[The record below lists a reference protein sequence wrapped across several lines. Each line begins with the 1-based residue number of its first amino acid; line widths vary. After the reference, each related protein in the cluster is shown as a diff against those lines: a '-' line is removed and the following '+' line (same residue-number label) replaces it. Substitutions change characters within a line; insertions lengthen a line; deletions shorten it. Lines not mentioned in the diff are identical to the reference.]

1 MSLSLLQY
9 NIFSLVLLLPVTM
22 NLFMWES
29 PLIATIF
36 GGVFFIFQCLLLGHE
51 LAPQRP
57 FLRQTLFGGLAAI
70 VLLLISSSLV
80 YIVWDLSASAQV
92 LVWAMFML
100 FCNGVMY
107 ARSHHRQTRLE
118 IHEFRLQ
125 ALKVSRSNVILIGLY
140 LVLALSLFTIL
151 FSAQTDVALRSPWE
165 VVPAIFWPLLFLAT
179 ALLWSIVWFGHT
191 REGAYPLVAL
201 HLFLCFSVAIIVY
214 KLGYGYDTFIHKT
227 SEHIINS
234 TGVILPKT
242 PYYLGQ
248 YSLIVTLH
256 RLLGVSL
263 SILDTLLVPL
273 LAALSLP
280 LITSEWL
287 SSNSQQNTGL
297 RYSHWLALSILFIPF
312 SSFIVTT
319 PQGLANLFFLWIILA
334 SFPLLAGNRLPWSIP
349 QLACVAVAAA
359 LVHPL
364 GGIPALI
371 AVGVIALELIRPR
384 LSQSPFIV
392 NVITVSVSLVGAI
405 IIPLLLWLWSLR
417 SETMVV
423 FRSSLSLETIATVFS
438 GLKGS
443 LMTGFMPALPT
454 QYSYLFIESWWVA
467 LSFVTILVLT
477 WLITRG
483 KSTLVRAYSRIAVLL
498 VLNGLFIAAF
508 FYFPGIA
515 AYESHAYASRLLVL
529 ALWSMLPIFMLAL
542 LWLYRLPLLRRPATT
557 ALLILVLAGV
567 NTASVYASYPRQNR
581 FERSRQFGTSAADFT
596 VVSYIH
602 SQIKSDYVV
611 LANQSVSAAAI
622 ASYGFRTY
630 YPPSTEG
637 APIFYYPVPTSSPLY
652 NIYLQMVNDA
662 PTRENAKIA
671 YELTGA
677 NTVYFVLNNYWD
689 NADMLRR
696 RATMEADEHAE
707 LADGAISLFT
717 FRFEESPSR

>member
-1 MSLSLLQY
+1 
-9 NIFSLVLLLPVTM
+9 M

-29 PLIATIF
+29 PLIARIF

-92 LVWAMFML
+92 FVWALFMG
-100 FCNGVMY
+100 FTNVVMY
-107 ARSHHRQTRLE
+107 SRSSTRQTSLE

-125 ALKVSRSNVILIGLY
+125 ALKVSRSSLILSGLY
-140 LVLALSLFTIL
+140 LVLAFSLFTIL
-151 FSAQTDVALRSPWE
+151 FSAQTDMALRSPWD
-165 VVPAIFWPLLFLAT
+165 VVPPVFWPLLFLAT

-227 SEHIINS
+227 SEYIINS

-248 YSLIVTLH
+248 YSLIVSLH
-256 RLLGVSL
+256 RLLGI
-263 SILDTLLVPL
+263 SIHLLDTLLVPL
-273 LAALSLP
+273 LAAISLP

-287 SSNSQQNTGL
+287 ASNTQQKAGL
-297 RYSHWLALSILFIPF
+297 RYGHWLALAILFIPF

-334 SFPLLAGNRLPWSIP
+334 SFPLLAGNHLPWSIP
-349 QLACVAVAAA
+349 QLAFVAVAAA

-364 GGIPALI
+364 GGIPALL
-371 AVGVIALELIRPR
+371 AVTVIAFELLRPR
-384 LSQSPFIV
+384 LSQSPF
-392 NVITVSVSLVGAI
+392 VINLLTLSLSVVGAI
-405 IIPLLLWLWSLR
+405 LIPLLLWLWSLR

-423 FRSSLSLETIATVFS
+423 FRSALSLETLANVFS
-438 GLKGS
+438 GLSGS
-443 LMTGFMPALPT
+443 LITGFMPAVPT

-483 KSTLVRAYSRIAVLL
+483 KSMLVRAYSRIAVLL
-498 VLNGLFIAAF
+498 TLNGLFIAAF
-508 FYFPGIA
+508 FSFPGIA

-529 ALWSMLPIFMLAL
+529 ALWSLLPIFILAL
-542 LWLYRLPLLRRPATT
+542 LWLYRLPLLRRPAAT
-557 ALLILVLAGV
+557 ALLIMVLAIV

-581 FERSRQFGTSAADFT
+581 FERSRQFGTSAADFAA
-596 VVSYIH
+596 VKHIDD
-602 SQIKSDYVV
+602 QIKSDYVV

-622 ASYGFRTY
+622 ASFGFRTY
-630 YPPSTEG
+630 YPPSTQG

-652 NIYLQMVNDA
+652 SIYLQMVNDA
-662 PTRENAKIA
+662 PTRENAELA

-689 NADMLRR
+689 NADVLRR
-696 RATMEADEHAE
+696 RATMEADEHTD
-707 LADGAISLFT
+707 LADGAISLFIY
-717 FRFEESPSR
+717 RFDEAPSR